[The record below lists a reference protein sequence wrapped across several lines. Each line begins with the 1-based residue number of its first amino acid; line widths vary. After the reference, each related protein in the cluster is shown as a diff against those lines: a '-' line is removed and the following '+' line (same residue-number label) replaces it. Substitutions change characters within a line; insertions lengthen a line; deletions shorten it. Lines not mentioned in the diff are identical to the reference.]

1 MFFFNF
7 YIYIV
12 RLLRIANMSK
22 KIMFHLEFPIHAS
35 AHMLYQYFS
44 ETSCLDEWFAD
55 EVNSK
60 GDVYTFTWDTVEEK
74 ATLLGYETQEYMR
87 FRWLED
93 EGEDVYFEFKIEVDD
108 LTKDVSLVITDFANE
123 EDIEEQKLFWENQ
136 IEELKHT
143 IGA

>member
-1 MFFFNF
+1 
-7 YIYIV
+7 
-12 RLLRIANMSK
+12 
-22 KIMFHLEFPIHAS
+22 MFHLEFPIHAS